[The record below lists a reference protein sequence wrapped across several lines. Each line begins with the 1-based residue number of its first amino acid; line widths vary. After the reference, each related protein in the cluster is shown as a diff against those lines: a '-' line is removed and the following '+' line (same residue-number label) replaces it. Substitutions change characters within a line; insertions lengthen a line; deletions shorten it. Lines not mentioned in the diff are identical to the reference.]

1 MLLAVL
7 RTPQIR
13 HGKHWVCCFHHRRVG
28 RLTDLTICAARCLSA
43 MVTACHKLWVVDA
56 GGSFA
61 GEGDFEVSPA
71 LSYDGEGL
79 EAVVAGLS
87 EPVQLPCELK

>member
-1 MLLAVL
+1 
-7 RTPQIR
+7 
-13 HGKHWVCCFHHRRVG
+13 
-28 RLTDLTICAARCLSA
+28 
-43 MVTACHKLWVVDA
+43 MVTACHKQWVVNA
-56 GGSFA
+56 GGSFV
-61 GEGDFEVSPA
+61 GEGDFEVSPV